1 MFITFEG
8 IDLSGKSTQI
18 KLLAEYLTRLK
29 KKVVIVRE
37 PGGTK
42 ISERIRDILL
52 DKDHFEMDD
61 TTEFMLFS
69 ASRRQLT
76 QEIIIPSLKK
86 KSYVISD
93 RYYDSSTA
101 YQGYG
106 GGLNLKMIN
115 SVNNIASCG
124 IEPDM
129 TILLEIDLKCWLSR
143 KKTEGRTE
151 DRIESKKIAYYRKV
165 INGYKKIAEMNKK
178 RFVIVDATASKQ
190 EVHENIVSA
199 LSNFTKKKKSKSSI

>member
-52 DKDHFEMDD
+52 DKSYFEMDD

-115 SVNNIASCG
+115 SVNNIAS
-124 IEPDM
+124 
-129 TILLEIDLKCWLSR
+129 
-143 KKTEGRTE
+143 
-151 DRIESKKIAYYRKV
+151 
-165 INGYKKIAEMNKK
+165 
-178 RFVIVDATASKQ
+178 
-190 EVHENIVSA
+190 
-199 LSNFTKKKKSKSSI
+199 

>member
-93 RYYDSSTA
+93 RYYDSSSA

-106 GGLNLKMIN
+106 GGLDLKMIN
-115 SVNNIASCG
+115 SINNIASCG

-165 INGYKKIAEMNKK
+165 INGYKMIAGMNKK
-178 RFVIVDATASKQ
+178 RFVVVDATASKQ

-199 LSNFTKKKKSKSSI
+199 LSNFAKKKKPKSNI